1 MDSGGTTGGV
11 QQQQGSASRAS
22 TADRYSIPVPSLNNG
37 SFSNL
42 FNLWILCLWMR
53 PKREKIKW
61 NEWEMKIRFD
71 YGSDWG

>member
-1 MDSGGTTGGV
+1 MDSRRTTEGV

-22 TADRYSIPVPSLNNG
+22 AADRYSILVPSLSNG
-37 SFSNL
+37 SFTNL

-53 PKREKIKW
+53 SKREKIKW

-71 YGSDWG
+71 YGSDSG